1 MRILNPLRTP
11 SMRLFA
17 YLLLFFGCA
26 SNLFTAALPVT
37 QPDSNGAVTRP
48 ANASALVPRDNKHL
62 VPVMWTT
69 FGESESKD
77 KSHILSQDLYSLVKT
92 ILQKEIEKALKEKF
106 NIDVLD
112 FFGDLKW
119 TTESKAYFTFSD
131 IQHKTFVHVPDN
143 KYGMLYQESLSNGL
157 FIRYTIT
164 LYDSLPKNDAQPQR
178 VGKPDRF
185 DMPLTFVLFEPE
197 PDQQAVEAHEGENGG
212 GQKSPEFEKFE
223 EEIVEG
229 FISIGAKSLTSKAVM
244 FIGTK
249 TGKPDDSPGFTSFR
263 ILSPVD
269 TLSTLTR
276 GIISQTKEK
285 RQYTLVLWGSH
296 PIKRAFTTSF
306 VVPSPNVPLKES
318 SSSLH

>member
-1 MRILNPLRTP
+1 MQILNPLRTP

-48 ANASALVPRDNKHL
+48 AGNASALVPRDNKHL

-106 NIDVLD
+106 NIDLLD

-131 IQHKTFVHVPDN
+131 IQHETFVHVPDN

-164 LYDSLPKNDAQPQR
+164 LYDSLPRNDAQPQR
-178 VGKPDRF
+178 GVGEPDRF
-185 DMPLTFVLFEPE
+185 DMPLTFVLFE
-197 PDQQAVEAHEGENGG
+197 GENGG
-212 GQKSPEFEKFE
+212 GQKSLEFKKFE

-249 TGKPDDSPGFTSFR
+249 TGKPDDSGISKFR

-276 GIISQTKEK
+276 GRISQTKEK
-285 RQYTLVLWGSH
+285 RQYTLVMWRSN
-296 PIKRAFTTSF
+296 PVQRAFETSF